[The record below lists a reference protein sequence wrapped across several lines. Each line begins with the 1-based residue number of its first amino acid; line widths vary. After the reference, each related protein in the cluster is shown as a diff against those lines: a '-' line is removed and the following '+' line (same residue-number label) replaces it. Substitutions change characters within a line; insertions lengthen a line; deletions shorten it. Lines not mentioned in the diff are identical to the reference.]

1 MTSGKWF
8 ENEWFY
14 MKYIGKYLSVE
25 IPVSNIKKNMDGT
38 RLCMNDIVA
47 VTSDLPGEFDHA
59 TVRSF
64 YLMHSILSHESLWIL
79 MVWFG
84 LGFMVFNVTF
94 NNISA
99 ISWRSVLLME
109 ETGGP
114 GDKHQPVA
122 SH

>member
-1 MTSGKWF
+1 
-8 ENEWFY
+8 
-14 MKYIGKYLSVE
+14 
-25 IPVSNIKKNMDGT
+25 MDGI
-38 RLCMNDIVA
+38 RLCMNDIAA
-47 VTSDLPGEFDHA
+47 VTGDLPGEFDHA
-59 TVRSF
+59 AVRSF

-84 LGFMVFNVTF
+84 LGFMVFNATF